1 MLTWNSAKKSIFKA
15 AKYSP
20 IFFKHK
26 INKKNFTLFQT
37 IEMVDFKLA
46 LAPTN
51 IDDLI
56 NESGLFIAHT
66 YFSVNSNKYSGRLLN
81 LDITLNENVVSN
93 FDYLAQ
99 RIEDKSIWNPTLSEL
114 ITYYNKYQN
123 TYFDMDKNGVIVIKS
138 NENIPSR
145 TSV

>member
-1 MLTWNSAKKSIFKA
+1 ML
-15 AKYSP
+15 
-20 IFFKHK
+20 
-26 INKKNFTLFQT
+26 
-37 IEMVDFKLA
+37 DFKLA

-56 NESGLFIAHT
+56 KESGLFIAHT

-114 ITYYNKYQN
+114 IAYYNKYQN
-123 TYFDMDKNGVIVIKS
+123 TYFDMDKYGIIIKS

-145 TSV
+145 TSL